1 MNSEHDAIQSTT
13 VFGTNGPLVDHLNTG
28 DSGTFDSRIG
38 GDDTKLSSTL
48 RSYPDSSRSATGFRG
63 HKHGNPLQALSEL
76 LGQNL
81 KIEGLADFKGQLP
94 TIPVND
100 LRGEEA
106 SAYSREEC
114 TLRRSL
120 AALYRLVD
128 VRGWTH
134 SIYNHI
140 SARCPDNSH
149 HFLVNPFGLLY
160 HEIQAS
166 CLVKIDEEGN
176 VIQQGSTVLGVNKAA
191 WTLHSALYASRPDVN
206 CIVHIHLPD
215 VIAVSCIRAGLLPVS
230 PEANELL
237 SSIGVQYH
245 DYHGILVDDAEK
257 GSIQKDLG
265 PKAKVLFLRNH
276 GVAVAASSVAEAW
289 YVLKRVVAA
298 CQTQVVQLYGREK
311 WPVRAAE
318 LKRLQIFDNRRFK
331 TVVPLAWC
339 RRIGK
344 ETVGENLS
352 AVTPSQCIAVM
363 PPKGSMMAEILPGSP
378 NLDSSRD
385 AKMRMLQLTGGAS
398 MLADLKA
405 TAAYLMDGTSSS
417 APRPFSD
424 LDGDD
429 EMNDAHGH
437 SLLNGKARSGSGEI
451 SWAPAE
457 LEFEAEMRVL
467 DSAGFRTGH
476 VYRQPNLLRRAHA
489 ASTWAGDTL
498 GDQMTGAD
506 LFTTDFSATEFSA
519 TDDVAA
525 AEAAGVQ
532 QVAKIVDS
540 VKANRLKS
548 VQRNQW
554 LSDKRDP
561 TAPGLVSSS
570 MVASPGSNQSA
581 NLTPV
586 VRPVHSF
593 HNPPPDSP
601 VTTPLKRPPL
611 GYSPSSLPRA
621 PSSLQDGRSSPMLN
635 GESLIVT
642 RSPPDQL
649 RPAIKSATLPASVK
663 NRAEVNAHTTNTL
676 QSADG
681 LALSGDEEKSKSEKK
696 VRKKGS
702 FRIPSFSRKK
712 KH

>member
-1 MNSEHDAIQSTT
+1 MNSEHDAIQ
-13 VFGTNGPLVDHLNTG
+13 NHLNTG

-63 HKHGNPLQALSEL
+63 HKHGNPLQALTEL

-81 KIEGLADFKGQLP
+81 KIEGLADFKELLRVFGNDDRRQLP

-140 SARCPDNSH
+140 SARCPDNSR

-257 GSIQKDLG
+257 ISIQKDLG

-289 YVLKRVVAA
+289 YLLKRVVAA
-298 CQTQVVQLYGREK
+298 CQTQ
-311 WPVRAAE
+311 
-318 LKRLQIFDNRRFK
+318 
-331 TVVPLAWC
+331 
-339 RRIGK
+339 
-344 ETVGENLS
+344 
-352 AVTPSQCIAVM
+352 
-363 PPKGSMMAEILPGSP
+363 
-378 NLDSSRD
+378 
-385 AKMRMLQLTGGAS
+385 MRMLQLTGGAS

-405 TAAYLMDGTSSS
+405 TAAQLMDGTSSS

-429 EMNDAHGH
+429 EINDAHGH
-437 SLLNGKARSGSGEI
+437 SLLNGKAHSDSGEV
-451 SWAPAE
+451 SWTPAE

-570 MVASPGSNQSA
+570 MMASPGSNQSA

-586 VRPVHSF
+586 RPVHSF
-593 HNPPPDSP
+593 HHPPPDSP

-611 GYSPSSLPRA
+611 GYSPSSLPRT
-621 PSSLQDGRSSPMLN
+621 PTSLQDGRNSPMLN

>member
-81 KIEGLADFKGQLP
+81 KIEGLADFKELLRVFGNDDRRQLP

-298 CQTQVVQLYGREK
+298 CQTQ
-311 WPVRAAE
+311 
-318 LKRLQIFDNRRFK
+318 
-331 TVVPLAWC
+331 
-339 RRIGK
+339 
-344 ETVGENLS
+344 
-352 AVTPSQCIAVM
+352 
-363 PPKGSMMAEILPGSP
+363 
-378 NLDSSRD
+378 
-385 AKMRMLQLTGGAS
+385 MRMLQLTGGAS

-663 NRAEVNAHTTNTL
+663 NRALSNFQFTLPWEVDVC
-676 QSADG
+676 SW
-681 LALSGDEEKSKSEKK
+681 SS
-696 VRKKGS
+696 V
-702 FRIPSFSRKK
+702 
-712 KH
+712 

>member
-1 MNSEHDAIQSTT
+1 MNSENDAIP
-13 VFGTNGPLVDHLNTG
+13 NHLNTG

-63 HKHGNPLQALSEL
+63 HKHGNPLQALTEL

-94 TIPVND
+94 NIPVND

-134 SIYNHI
+134 SIYNHM
-140 SARCPDNSH
+140 SARCPDNSR

-237 SSIGVQYH
+237 SSTGVQYH

-257 GSIQKDLG
+257 NSIQKDLG

-289 YVLKRVVAA
+289 YLLKRVVAA
-298 CQTQVVQLYGREK
+298 CQTQ
-311 WPVRAAE
+311 
-318 LKRLQIFDNRRFK
+318 
-331 TVVPLAWC
+331 
-339 RRIGK
+339 
-344 ETVGENLS
+344 
-352 AVTPSQCIAVM
+352 
-363 PPKGSMMAEILPGSP
+363 
-378 NLDSSRD
+378 
-385 AKMRMLQLTGGAS
+385 MRMLQLTGGAS

-405 TAAYLMDGTSSS
+405 TAAHLMDGTSSS

-437 SLLNGKARSGSGEI
+437 SLLNGKAHSESGEV
-451 SWAPAE
+451 SWTPAE

-561 TAPGLVSSS
+561 AAPGLVSSS
-570 MVASPGSNQSA
+570 MMASPGSNQSA

-586 VRPVHSF
+586 VRPAHSF
-593 HNPPPDSP
+593 HHPPPDSP
-601 VTTPLKRPPL
+601 VTTPLKRPPV
-611 GYSPSSLPRA
+611 GYSPSSLPRT
-621 PSSLQDGRSSPMLN
+621 PISLQDGKSSPMLN

-649 RPAIKSATLPASVK
+649 RPATKSATLPASVK
-663 NRAEVNAHTTNTL
+663 NRAEVTAHTTNTL

>member
-1 MNSEHDAIQSTT
+1 MNSENDAIP
-13 VFGTNGPLVDHLNTG
+13 NHLNTG

-63 HKHGNPLQALSEL
+63 HKHGNPLQALTEL

-94 TIPVND
+94 NIPVND

-134 SIYNHI
+134 SIYNHM
-140 SARCPDNSH
+140 SARCPDNSR

-237 SSIGVQYH
+237 SSTGVQYH

-257 GSIQKDLG
+257 NSIQKDLG

-289 YVLKRVVAA
+289 YLLKRVVAA
-298 CQTQVVQLYGREK
+298 CQTQ
-311 WPVRAAE
+311 
-318 LKRLQIFDNRRFK
+318 
-331 TVVPLAWC
+331 
-339 RRIGK
+339 
-344 ETVGENLS
+344 
-352 AVTPSQCIAVM
+352 
-363 PPKGSMMAEILPGSP
+363 
-378 NLDSSRD
+378 
-385 AKMRMLQLTGGAS
+385 MRMLQLTGGAS

-405 TAAYLMDGTSSS
+405 TAAHLMDGTSSS

-437 SLLNGKARSGSGEI
+437 SLLNGKAHSESGEV
-451 SWAPAE
+451 SWTPAE

-561 TAPGLVSSS
+561 AAPGL
-570 MVASPGSNQSA
+570 
-581 NLTPV
+581 
-586 VRPVHSF
+586 
-593 HNPPPDSP
+593 
-601 VTTPLKRPPL
+601 
-611 GYSPSSLPRA
+611 
-621 PSSLQDGRSSPMLN
+621 
-635 GESLIVT
+635 VT

-649 RPAIKSATLPASVK
+649 RPATKSATLPASVK
-663 NRAEVNAHTTNTL
+663 NRAEVTAHTTNTL